1 MSKVYKK
8 AWVSG
13 KVQGVWFRAST
24 KQLADRL
31 GISGYAK
38 NLDDGRVEVLICGSE
53 AAVVTLLEWLE
64 EGPPMAVVNELQVVD
79 AESQACDGFIT
90 C

>member
-1 MSKVYKK
+1 MTVVYKK
-8 AWVSG
+8 AWVTG

-24 KQLADRL
+24 KQQADKL

-38 NLDDGRVEVLICGSE
+38 NLNDGRVEVLMCGSE
-53 AAVVTLLEWLE
+53 TTVETLLAWLE
-64 EGPPMAVVNELQVVD
+64 EGPPMAIVNELKVEDV
-79 AESQACDGFIT
+79 AGESCEGFET

>member
-1 MSKVYKK
+1 MGKVYKK

-24 KQLADRL
+24 KQQADQL

-38 NLDDGRVEVLICGSE
+38 NLEDGRVEVFMCGNEVSV
-53 AAVVTLLEWLE
+53 AKLLEWLE
-64 EGPPMAVVNELQVVD
+64 EGPPMAVVNELKVAD
-79 AESQACDGFIT
+79 AESEASEGFVT